1 MMEIVLAVLAVLF
14 IRHMEIIMKKSE
26 VLSVLS
32 ISEKVLSSM
41 LSSCFYYINSQ
52 LSVLTVLLRGTH
64 GKQQ

>member
-1 MMEIVLAVLAVLF
+1 MEIVLAVLAVLF

>member
-1 MMEIVLAVLAVLF
+1 
-14 IRHMEIIMKKSE
+14 MKKSE

-41 LSSCFYYINSQ
+41 LSSSNYYINSQ

-64 GKQQ
+64 GKQQK